1 MQFARMHFIRGG
13 KRTETWPGIL
23 RCTNNQ
29 SWESNMSGRCV
40 QGIVAAAVWMSLVA
54 PAAAQ
59 VVELKMS
66 HYLPTV
72 NVISA
77 DFLATWASEVEKRA
91 GGKAKITIYPAGS
104 SFGQIDRQLDQVKS
118 GVVDI
123 AFGLVGVP
131 RDRLPRTELIELPF
145 LASDRGTA
153 NKALWAVAQKD
164 LVQEYSGLKLLALTV
179 DMTYLHTKNKPINS
193 LEDLKGL
200 RIRAPSVTVNK
211 ILSDIGAVPVN
222 MPPVQVYESLEK
234 SVIDGTVFAW
244 DPIASYR
251 LSEVLDNHLD
261 NVVSAVSFWFA
272 MNEKKYNAL
281 PPEVRAAIDAVSG
294 DNLIPRFDGWF
305 EKWSQAGI
313 NAAKARRSTISKL
326 KDAELQRW
334 KKNSEKVVEERLVE
348 LEGRGVKDARAV
360 YKDLQDAVQ
369 NASR

>member
-1 MQFARMHFIRGG
+1 MCKQRLRSTFAALAMAVMAA
-13 KRTETWPGIL
+13 PGL
-23 RCTNNQ
+23 
-29 SWESNMSGRCV
+29 
-40 QGIVAAAVWMSLVA
+40 
-54 PAAAQ
+54 AQ

-66 HYLPTV
+66 HYLPSV

-77 DFLATWASEVEKRA
+77 DFLGAWAAEVEKRA

-131 RDRLPRTELIELPF
+131 RDRLPRTELVELPF
-145 LASDRGTA
+145 LAPDRSTA
-153 NKALWAVAQKD
+153 NKALWAVAKKD
-164 LVQEYSGLKLLALTV
+164 LEKEYPGLKLLALTV
-179 DMTYLHTKNKPINS
+179 DMTYLHTKGRAVKSID
-193 LEDLKGL
+193 DLKGL
-200 RIRAPSVTVNK
+200 RVRAPSVTVNK
-211 ILSDIGAVPVN
+211 ILADIGSVPVN

-234 SVIDGTVFAW
+234 GVIDGTVFAW

-251 LSEVLDNHLD
+251 LAEVLDNHVD

-294 DNLIPRFDGWF
+294 DNLIPRFDAWF
-305 EKWSQAGI
+305 EKWSKAGVD
-313 NAAKARRSTISKL
+313 AAKARRSSIVKL
-326 KDAELQRW
+326 PDAEVARW
-334 KKNSEKVVEERLVE
+334 KKNSEKVIEDRLVE

-360 YKDLQDAVQ
+360 YQDMQAAMQ
-369 NASR
+369 AASKK